1 MEVNPAVQH
10 VVLDALAPTLA
21 LLHAQVVPLG
31 DLALQR
37 VSHRRRAVCNA
48 QLAGLEIKEV
58 YPFARHALLERSL
71 LQPVPR
77 IRMLAVTAHLGNLRS
92 NLHLKPAL
100 TASWTFPRS
109 GWTIDM
115 QELSRR
121 QKCPK

>member
-1 MEVNPAVQH
+1 MEANPAVQH
-10 VVLDALAPTLA
+10 VALGALAPTLA
-21 LLHAQVVPLG
+21 LPHAQVVPLG

-37 VSHRRRAVCNA
+37 VSHRRRDVCNA

-77 IRMLAVTAHLGNLRS
+77 IRMLAVTAHLGSLRS

-100 TASWTFPRS
+100 TAVLDFSKIRV
-109 GWTIDM
+109 DN
-115 QELSRR
+115 
-121 QKCPK
+121 